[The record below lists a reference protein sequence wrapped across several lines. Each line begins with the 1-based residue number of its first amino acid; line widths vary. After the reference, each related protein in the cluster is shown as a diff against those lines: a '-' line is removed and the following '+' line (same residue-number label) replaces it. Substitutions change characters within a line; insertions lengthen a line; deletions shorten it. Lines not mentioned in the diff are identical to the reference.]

1 MRSKP
6 TSAEAFREVQERGA
20 DVSLQERILYDLYH
34 RGDATRRALARRM
47 HMEDRWSS
55 LTARVRELLD
65 MGLVQEVGKREDPET
80 GAQGAVLQTTEH
92 AIPWLQGDY
101 EPEPSTR
108 VKEGKVT
115 VSNEFME
122 TVRNAVDEPGSITAW
137 SKLKQA
143 YEQETQA

>member
-1 MRSKP
+1 MRAKP

-34 RGDATRRALARRM
+34 RGDATRRGLARRM
-47 HMEDRWSS
+47 QMEDRWSS

-65 MGLVQEVGKREDPET
+65 MGLVQEVGTREDPET
-80 GAQGAVLQTTEH
+80 GAQGAVLQTTMH

-108 VKEGKVT
+108 IKQGNRV
-115 VSNEFME
+115 VSNQFMHA
-122 TVRNAVDEPGSITAW
+122 VRKAVDNPGSITAW
-137 SKLKQA
+137 NTLKQA